1 MIRLANIS
9 TFYGKIQALKNVSL
23 HVEDREIVVLIGANG
38 AGKTTLL
45 KTILGLLPSRTGTII
60 FSNKK
65 IETWPTSRIVSFG
78 ISMVPEGRQ
87 VFGTLSVMDN
97 LILGAYQRIIRSD
110 NDIQEDLASVFDAFP
125 VLQERK
131 NQAAGTL
138 SGGEQQMLAIA
149 RALMAAPKLL
159 LLDEPS
165 MGLSPLMVK
174 EIFNTIEQ
182 LRKDGTTIL
191 LVEQN
196 ARMAL
201 SIADR
206 GYVLETGKIVLQ
218 GSREELLENRE
229 IQRAYLGKTREI
241 NDSREVR

>member
-1 MIRLANIS
+1 
-9 TFYGKIQALKNVSL
+9 
-23 HVEDREIVVLIGANG
+23 
-38 AGKTTLL
+38 
-45 KTILGLLPSRTGTII
+45 
-60 FSNKK
+60 
-65 IETWPTSRIVSFG
+65 
-78 ISMVPEGRQ
+78 
-87 VFGTLSVMDN
+87 
-97 LILGAYQRIIRSD
+97 
-110 NDIQEDLASVFDAFP
+110 
-125 VLQERK
+125 
-131 NQAAGTL
+131 
-138 SGGEQQMLAIA
+138 MLAIA